1 MSGRKRRGG
10 FARFCAAAIGLMCA
24 LVLSVLFYGAVVY
37 QLSDGGGGAEQE
49 KQTAT
54 AAPLEQGVSVARM
67 FPGALLALSQ
77 GELIQESA
85 QDIRIGAQTCRVV
98 TRRYLLEDGREV
110 RAISASPADYLR
122 RLSQE
127 GYIPQL
133 ITGFLLAEMDA
144 AYETR
149 DEEGILIAGGGDY
162 IYMIEGAADE
172 EAMYELGAGAY
183 LEE

>member
-1 MSGRKRRGG
+1 MSGRRRRGG
-10 FARFCAAAIGLMCA
+10 FARFWAAAIGLMCA
-24 LVLSVLFYGAVVY
+24 LVLSALFYGAVVY
-37 QLSDGGGGAEQE
+37 QLSDGGDGAEQV

-54 AAPLEQGVSVARM
+54 AAPLEQGASAAQM
-67 FPGALLALSQ
+67 FPGALLALLQ

-85 QDIRIGAQTCRVV
+85 QDIQMGAQTCRVV

-127 GYIPQL
+127 GYVPEL
-133 ITGFLLAEMDA
+133 ITGFLLAGMEA
-144 AYETR
+144 AYEIR
-149 DEEGILIAGGGDY
+149 EEEGILIARSGDAV
-162 IYMIEGAADE
+162 YMIEGAADE
-172 EAMYELGAGAY
+172 EAMYELGADAY